1 MLKVD
6 TSAVYCSTL
15 HTGSIRGAEGGHLL
29 YIVGLYILAV
39 LEVLKVDTSAVYCST
54 LHTGSIKGAEGG
66 HLCCIL

>member
-1 MLKVD
+1 MD

-15 HTGSIRGAEGGHLL
+15 HTGSIKGVQG
-29 YIVGLYILAV
+29 IDV
-39 LEVLKVDTSAVYCST
+39 SAVYCSS